1 MTELI
6 IAICTIGLFVLIGLI
21 AWGVAELFNLIRTKR
36 WARAKAK
43 DVYLRMLIEGR
54 DATWKRYSVA
64 FDEWYECRK
73 KIHELRNDNEYRTR
87 AEIAS
92 RLAEADQ
99 LCERLGVLG
108 ETASALREEKDKA
121 RHDLEEY
128 CAKKKYRPWGE

>member
-1 MTELI
+1 MIELI

-21 AWGVAELFNLIRTKR
+21 AWGVAELTDFIRTKR

-43 DVYLRMLIEGR
+43 DAHLRMLIKESV
-54 DATWKRYSVA
+54 ATWKRYSDA
-64 FDEWYECRK
+64 FDEWCECRK
-73 KIHELRNDNEYRTR
+73 KIHDLRNDNEYRPR

-121 RHDLEEY
+121 WHDLEEY
-128 CAKKKYRPWGE
+128 CAKKKYRPWGD